1 MNASVDYRTYTVDEL
16 LEEVLSI
23 QEIEGITISGGE
35 PFEQNADAL
44 FGFLSGIKGSERLSV
59 MAYTGY
65 GLSELMNDPRK
76 NKCLALIDILV
87 DGPYIASEDK
97 GELWRGS
104 GNQTIHFL
112 TSRYAYLAETIPS
125 QKGRPMEF
133 SISKDN
139 RFSFVGIPP
148 KGFRQNLEQKLGQKG
163 LVVSW

>member
-76 NKCLALIDILV
+76 N
-87 DGPYIASEDK
+87 
-97 GELWRGS
+97 
-104 GNQTIHFL
+104 
-112 TSRYAYLAETIPS
+112 
-125 QKGRPMEF
+125 
-133 SISKDN
+133 
-139 RFSFVGIPP
+139 
-148 KGFRQNLEQKLGQKG
+148 
-163 LVVSW
+163 